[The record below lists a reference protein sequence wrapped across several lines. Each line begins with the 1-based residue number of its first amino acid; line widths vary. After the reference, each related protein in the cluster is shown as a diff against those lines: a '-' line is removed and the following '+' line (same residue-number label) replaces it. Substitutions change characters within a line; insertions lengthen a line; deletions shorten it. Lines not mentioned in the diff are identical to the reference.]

1 MQVTVTHKF
10 IHEAPRKLRLVSD
23 SVRGLP
29 AEVAAAELATIS
41 QKASVTVRKAILS
54 GIAAAKQQG
63 MNENS
68 LFIGSIMVDEG
79 PKMRRII
86 MLGRGRSQRIQKR
99 MCHLHVTIS
108 DEPKKIAS
116 GRATNKELGIAKKT
130 VKAVTEGSK

>member
-29 AEVAAAELATIS
+29 ADVAVAELASIS
-41 QKASVTVRKAILS
+41 QKASTVVRKAILS
-54 GIAAAKQQG
+54 GMAAAKQHG
-63 MNENS
+63 MNANL
-68 LFIGSIMVDEG
+68 LFVGAIMVDEG

-108 DEPKKIAS
+108 DEAKKIAS
-116 GRATNKELGIAKKT
+116 GRATNKELGIMKKS
-130 VKAVTEGSK
+130 ATEGSK